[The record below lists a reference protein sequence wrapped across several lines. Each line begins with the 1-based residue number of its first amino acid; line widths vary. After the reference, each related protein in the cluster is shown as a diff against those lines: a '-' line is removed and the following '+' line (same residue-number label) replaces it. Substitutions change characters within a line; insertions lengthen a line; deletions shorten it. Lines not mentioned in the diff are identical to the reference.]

1 MKVLLVNGSLH
12 EKGCTYTALEQV
24 AGVLEEEGIEAQIY
38 WIGNKPYRDCISC
51 RRCAELG
58 KCVFDDDQ
66 VNEFVELA
74 RSVDGFV
81 FGSPVY
87 YSGMTGQLRSF
98 LDRAFF
104 SNRGP
109 VNAFAFKPAACV
121 TSARRA
127 GTTATLDQMGKYLLH
142 QQMPQVASRYWN
154 MVHGNTPEEV
164 LQDAEGLQTMRYLA
178 RNLAWM
184 LKCFAAGKAAGIDVP
199 QPEETLASTNF
210 IR

>member
-1 MKVLLVNGSLH
+1 MKVVLVNGSLNK
-12 EKGCTYTALEQV
+12 EGCTHTALKQV
-24 AGVLEEEGIEAQIY
+24 AQVLEEEGIEIQEY
-38 WIGNKPYRDCISC
+38 WIGNKPYHDCIAC
-51 RRCAELG
+51 RKCVELG
-58 KCVFDDDQ
+58 KCVFDDDL

-74 RSVDGFV
+74 RSADGFV

-87 YSGMTGQLRSF
+87 YAGMTGQLGSF

-109 VNAFAFKPAACV
+109 VNALAFKPAACV

-142 QQMPQVASRYWN
+142 QQMPQVPSRYWN

-164 LQDAEGLQTMRYLA
+164 MQDAEGLQTMRYLA

-184 LKCFAAGKAAGIDVP
+184 LKCLDAGKKAGIDLP
-199 QPEETLASTNF
+199 KPEDAIESTNF